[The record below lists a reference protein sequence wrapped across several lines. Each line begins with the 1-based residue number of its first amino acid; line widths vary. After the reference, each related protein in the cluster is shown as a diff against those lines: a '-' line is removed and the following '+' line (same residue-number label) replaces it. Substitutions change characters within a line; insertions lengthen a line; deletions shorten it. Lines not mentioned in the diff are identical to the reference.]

1 MGCDPPTFS
10 ADDIAKMTNKID
22 NLATLVT
29 GAAGAGAGGGGGG
42 GRSGGSG
49 GLLNM
54 FTCDVDSDC
63 YKSKH
68 DQYLKQIYSDKSI
81 DLANAPIDLSR
92 AEKNYYTYNRGANGG
107 PAIYNKLII
116 DRFAK
121 TAEQFKANSIETQ
134 QEYMAD
140 LVQSLKQYQAALIF
154 QKQIKKLLKVRQAEQ
169 ANLMNNI
176 NYYQT
181 VVQTSERK
189 VVYENKNMDS
199 LYSYRRMLFFIYY
212 AGLVSYILF
221 GNFIPDKL
229 YTNYSVWLIIVLTAI
244 FPIILNILL
253 KWGFII
259 ADTLSY
265 WFADL
270 PHKDVYMEGNPPLR
284 KSHLEGKPPTPPTL
298 GV

>member
-1 MGCDPPTFS
+1 MSCDTPTFS
-10 ADDIAKMTNKID
+10 ADDIDKMTNKID
-22 NLATLVT
+22 KLSTLVI

-68 DQYLKQIYSDKSI
+68 DQYLKRIYNKKGSV
-81 DLANAPIDLSR
+81 LANAPIDLSR

-107 PAIYNKLII
+107 PGIYRKLII

-121 TAEQFKANSIETQ
+121 TAEQFKVNSIETQ
-134 QEYMAD
+134 QEYMAE
-140 LVQSLKQYQAALIF
+140 LVQSLKQYQSSLIF
-154 QKQIKKLLKVRQAEQ
+154 QKQIVKLLKLRQAEQ

-181 VVQTSERK
+181 VVQTRERN

-199 LYSYRRMLFFIYY
+199 LYLYRRMLFFIYY
-212 AGLVSYILF
+212 AGLISYILF

-229 YTNYSVWLIIVLTAI
+229 YRNYSVWLIIVLTAI

-253 KWGFII
+253 KWVFII

-265 WFADL
+265 WFSDL
-270 PHKDVYMEGNPPLR
+270 PQKDVYMDPP
-284 KSHLEGKPPTPPTL
+284 SPPQPPPPPPPTL